1 MQTPTP
7 VNDPKTAELLA
18 QWAKWQANRVRLA
31 EPGFWA
37 LQSQAFGGLFK
48 KLRVRAGLTAAPKA

>member
-7 VNDPKTAELLA
+7 VNDPQTTALLA
-18 QWAKWQANRVRLA
+18 QWANWQAKRVRFA

-37 LQSQAFGGLFK
+37 LQRQAFGGLFK
-48 KLRVRAGLTAAPKA
+48 TLRVRAGLTAAPKA